1 MKTPKSTSAFSKE
14 ELKIVNAKFK
24 KQLKER
30 NEQLKGNL
38 IALEQ
43 HKEFLN
49 VLKSFDCNTT
59 TGDRVD
65 YPLQSIA
72 HNLCVMYPEQTFMF
86 IEPCLHVTRYCIS
99 KYKELHKGWKL
110 RFLKRTKEY
119 YRYTKL
125 LNHLEELAKANDKG
139 ELIVKPFGDTVM
151 WLQDNAPEMTS
162 YFVEQLLN
170 INEQLISYTLIT
182 LDNYSKLTLD

>member
-1 MKTPKSTSAFSKE
+1 
-14 ELKIVNAKFK
+14 
-24 KQLKER
+24 
-30 NEQLKGNL
+30 
-38 IALEQ
+38 
-43 HKEFLN
+43 
-49 VLKSFDCNTT
+49 
-59 TGDRVD
+59 
-65 YPLQSIA
+65 
-72 HNLCVMYPEQTFMF
+72 MYPEQTFMF

-99 KYKELHKGWKL
+99 KFEELHKGWKL

-119 YRYTKL
+119 YQYTKL